1 MIQIDDLDRLK
12 MEKIFKENQVLL
24 ALVFGSV
31 ARGDN
36 SSISDID
43 IGLFFSPNTTKKE
56 RFDSILIIS
65 SKIQR
70 ILKKNE
76 IDIVAINDAPSRLK
90 FKIMTE
96 GKIIYCENMELFYTL
111 KEKAMLEY
119 FDFQYVEQQI
129 IKDYLAE

>member
-96 GKIIYCENMELFYTL
+96 GKIIYCEDMELFYNL

>member
-1 MIQIDDLDRLK
+1 MILIDDLERLE
-12 MEKIFKENQVLL
+12 MEKIFKEKQVLL

-36 SSISDID
+36 STISDID

-56 RFDSILIIS
+56 RFDNILIIS

-96 GKIIYCENMELFYTL
+96 GKIIYCEDMELFYNL